1 MLKHFLP
8 IEYQLI
14 VVFHVIFFFFFSIR
28 ILFVTD
34 VGKGIGS
41 GPGGLKSLRII

>member
-1 MLKHFLP
+1 MDSCIPCDFS
-8 IEYQLI
+8 
-14 VVFHVIFFFFFSIR
+14 FFSIR

-41 GPGGLKSLRII
+41 GPEGLKSLRII